1 MALETST
8 YISGLVA
15 TNPTAT
21 DSINNADDHLRLIK
35 SSLKATFPN
44 FTGAAVTLSEANI
57 NALDT
62 RLSAVEGTYL
72 TTGTLSSNLQA
83 LYPVGIVVRHT
94 SAAFDP
100 ATAYGF
106 GTWTQRIVNQTYTA
120 VVNGNN
126 VTANI
131 YAWERTA

>member
-62 RLSAVEGTYL
+62 RLSTVEGAYL
-72 TTGTLSSNLQA
+72 STSTLSSNLQA

-120 VVNGNN
+120 VVNGNT